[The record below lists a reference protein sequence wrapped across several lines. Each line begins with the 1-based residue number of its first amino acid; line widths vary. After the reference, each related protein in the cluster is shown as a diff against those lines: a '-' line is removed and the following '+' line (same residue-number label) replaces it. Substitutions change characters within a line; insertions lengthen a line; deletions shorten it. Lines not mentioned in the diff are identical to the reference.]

1 MYRMLSEFLETNYP
15 GDSKW
20 MNEMFSDLDKRGYF
34 EAPASA
40 YYHGSTPGGLF
51 LHSFVVAKTLVK
63 LTKAN
68 NLVWQ
73 DERSPIIIGLFHDLC
88 KMDEYIPTYEINS
101 DAPPT
106 YKHTC
111 ETLYKGHGDKSVM
124 ILSEYMSLTAE
135 EIACIRYHMG
145 AFTDKEEWNYYT
157 RAVNMCPN
165 VLWTHHADMLAAHVT
180 QI

>member
-1 MYRMLSEFLETNYP
+1 MHKRLERFLINNYP
-15 GDSKW
+15 GDCRW
-20 MNEMFSDLDKRGYF
+20 IHEIISDLDERGYF
-34 EAPASA
+34 AAPASA
-40 YYHGSTPGGLF
+40 YYHGNIPGGLF
-51 LHSFVVAKTLVK
+51 KHSLAVAGILGK

-73 DERSPIIIGLFHDLC
+73 DKRSPIIIGLFHDLC

-101 DAPPT
+101 DAPST

-135 EIACIRYHMG
+135 ETACIRYHMG

-157 RAVNMCPN
+157 RAVNKYPN